1 VAVQVKAVVEVGQD
15 DEDDEGLEG
24 LEFYDPI
31 KVDKQAK
38 EEAAREREQEN
49 PTMVK
54 INGKM
59 VHAALLN

>member
-1 VAVQVKAVVEVGQD
+1 MPVQVKAVVEVGQ
-15 DEDDEGLEG
+15 DDEGLEG

-31 KVDKQAK
+31 KVGKQAK
-38 EEAAREREQEN
+38 EEAVREREQEN

-59 VHAALLN
+59 VHAA